1 MQKHHKFII
10 DNGIE
15 KIEVASTTIQDL
27 ADQIKESLY
36 EEYKYAQN
44 MKIYYKYGTACTN
57 ILKQKPRAV
66 S

>member
-1 MQKHHKFII
+1 MQKHRFII

-15 KIEVASTTIQDL
+15 KREVASTTL
-27 ADQIKESLY
+27 KGVAEQIREALF

-44 MKIYYKYGTACTN
+44 MKIYYKHGANCTD
-57 ILKQKPRAV
+57 ILKQKAKAV

>member
-1 MQKHHKFII
+1 MQKHKFII

-15 KIEVASTTIQDL
+15 KSEVASTRLKGI
-27 ADQIKESLY
+27 AEQIREALF

-44 MKIYYKYGTACTN
+44 MKIYYKNGSSCTD
-57 ILKQKPRAV
+57 ILKQKAKDV